1 MTVINCPH
9 CYTHSTASLRDRTRG
24 KTALFEIYQCDN
36 CEELVLFIYS
46 DTEIHQYPTRI
57 PKLDESIPKQVAD
70 DYIEAIRCFDVGAK
84 KASVVMCRRALQNSV
99 IERGAKKDKLLN
111 QIDELF
117 GSQIITKD
125 IKDWAHEIRLTGNIG
140 AHPDEDGLKD
150 VSGEDANEL
159 IKFMEEYLNYVYIM
173 PAMVA
178 KKRAKKIGKK
188 NSSTV

>member
-1 MTVINCPH
+1 M
-9 CYTHSTASLRDRTRG
+9 
-24 KTALFEIYQCDN
+24 FEIYQCDN
-36 CEELVLFIYS
+36 CEELILLIYS

-117 GSQIITKD
+117 GNQIITKD
-125 IKDWAHEIRLTGNIG
+125 IRNWAHEIRLTGNIG
-140 AHPDEDGLKD
+140 AHPDEDGLND
-150 VSGEDANEL
+150 VNHEDADEL

-178 KKRAKKIGKK
+178 KKRAKKIAKK
-188 NSSTV
+188 NSPTV